1 MVEYSKED
9 DEKDTVSTNSEYV
22 EETFEFDKEQNYDA
36 KQNNYAEQTVYAEE
50 NVNAEEKD
58 AREHNYVEND
68 TKEHAEEY
76 DVEEDNVDR
85 NCKICRDKINI
96 IGKAKHWQHSSF
108 FGLWLSMGESAIAKH
123 LKR

>member
-50 NVNAEEKD
+50 NVNAEDLIEVVDVDEQDEDVDIEK
-58 AREHNYVEND
+58 EISNI
-68 TKEHAEEY
+68 TF
-76 DVEEDNVDR
+76 
-85 NCKICRDKINI
+85 INPSQ
-96 IGKAKHWQHSSF
+96 GD
-108 FGLWLSMGESAIAKH
+108 
-123 LKR
+123 